1 MVGVTRFERSGA
13 KRSDGIAIADRGWRD
28 MEISR
33 HDRVT
38 ISNSLVTESRGK
50 SRPRKGE
57 RKKRK
62 ACLNVFLFSCPKMGG
77 SAMVGVTRFERSGA
91 KRSDGIAIADR
102 GWRDMEISRHDR
114 VTISNSLVTESRGKS
129 RPRKGE
135 RKKRKACLN
144 VFLFFL
150 PQNGRLCNGR
160 SD

>member
-38 ISNSLVTESRGK
+38 ISNSLVTESRG
-50 SRPRKGE
+50 RAALE
-57 RKKRK
+57 REKEKEE
-62 ACLNVFLFSCPKMGG
+62 
-77 SAMVGVTRFERSGA
+77 GVLER
-91 KRSDGIAIADR
+91 
-102 GWRDMEISRHDR
+102 
-114 VTISNSLVTESRGKS
+114 L
-129 RPRKGE
+129 P
-135 RKKRKACLN
+135 
-144 VFLFFL
+144 FFL

>member
-1 MVGVTRFERSGA
+1 MGGSAMVGVTRFERSGA

-77 SAMVGVTRFERSGA
+77 SAMVGVTRFELAAS
-91 KRSDGIAIADR
+91 
-102 GWRDMEISRHDR
+102 
-114 VTISNSLVTESRGKS
+114 
-129 RPRKGE
+129 
-135 RKKRKACLN
+135 
-144 VFLFFL
+144 
-150 PQNGRLCNGR
+150 
-160 SD
+160 

>member
-38 ISNSLVTESRGK
+38 ISNSLVTESRG
-50 SRPRKGE
+50 RAALE
-57 RKKRK
+57 REK
-62 ACLNVFLFSCPKMGG
+62 
-77 SAMVGVTRFERSGA
+77 E
-91 KRSDGIAIADR
+91 
-102 GWRDMEISRHDR
+102 
-114 VTISNSLVTESRGKS
+114 
-129 RPRKGE
+129 
-135 RKKRKACLN
+135 KKRKACLN

>member
-1 MVGVTRFERSGA
+1 MARYGDIETR
-13 KRSDGIAIADRGWRD
+13 
-28 MEISR
+28 SR
-33 HDRVT
+33 HDFEQ
-38 ISNSLVTESRGK
+38 SSYGKQGK

-114 VTISNSLVTESRGKS
+114 VTISNSLVTESRG
-129 RPRKGE
+129 RAALE
-135 RKKRKACLN
+135 REKEKR
-144 VFLFFL
+144 
-150 PQNGRLCNGR
+150 GRR
-160 SD
+160 A